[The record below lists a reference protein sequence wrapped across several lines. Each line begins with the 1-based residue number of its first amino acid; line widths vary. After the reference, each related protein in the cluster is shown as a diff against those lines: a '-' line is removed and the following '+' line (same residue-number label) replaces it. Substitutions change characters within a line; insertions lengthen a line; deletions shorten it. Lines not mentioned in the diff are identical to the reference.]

1 MAPKLWCLGLL
12 WIPLPHTGEWYASF
26 GKEPWSPFFPL
37 PFPSYSPRLDVLIS
51 PWCSHSWCHSVS
63 MIREMGRKRRR
74 EKTENQSI
82 LWAVPRVPL
91 PDWYHFFFQMQN
103 FTECGKKGRKKSLT
117 PIQSK
122 SPRTHWKGEETSQ
135 HFLSSDMCCFLRSWA
150 TGSTYSSLRF
160 QAPIRG
166 LWVSHRGLLRAD
178 ERTAPLPPSSLAH
191 PTISSWLLDI
201 CTLLRSFQF
210 SSVYYI
216 YIYTH
221 QQKN

>member
-1 MAPKLWCLGLL
+1 MSSFLPGVPIPDVILFQWLEKWEGSEEGKKLRTSLFCELYLEFL
-12 WIPLPHTGEWYASF
+12 Y
-26 GKEPWSPFFPL
+26 
-37 PFPSYSPRLDVLIS
+37 LIG
-51 PWCSHSWCHSVS
+51 
-63 MIREMGRKRRR
+63 I
-74 EKTENQSI
+74 I
-82 LWAVPRVPL
+82 
-91 PDWYHFFFQMQN
+91 FFFQMQN